1 MSGVLSAL
9 PVYAVAFIFVLS
21 LVVTVHEL
29 GHFWAAKSFGVAID
43 RFSIGFGRAILSWR
57 DRKGVLWT
65 LGWIPLGGYVRFSGD
80 ENAASVPDQN
90 DLVALRAEIVASEGE
105 AATSRYFQ
113 FKPLWQRAIVV
124 AAGPFS
130 NFILAILLF
139 AALVM
144 IFGEPVA
151 EARVRISSPGGP
163 AQVAGIRDGDL
174 ILKMDDTPIRGFA
187 DLQMY
192 TRLRANTPIRIQV
205 DRAGTV
211 VQLTATPAEQEIVDP
226 VSGRM
231 KVGMLGLGPHPD
243 MKFEQKRYGPIG
255 ALGYGT
261 ERTWDILSTTVFY
274 LGRVVTGQIPAD
286 QIGSLLGI
294 ANTAGKV
301 AEAGAEG
308 GATVPMQVF
317 GSFVALLSLAAFLSV
332 SVGFMNLLPLPVLDG
347 GHLLFY
353 AYEAVARRPLPGR
366 IQAVGYRLGLALLLG
381 FMLFAT
387 WNDLQRLR
395 VFNFLGGLFS

>member
-1 MSGVLSAL
+1 MTGILTAL
-9 PVYAVAFIFVLS
+9 PLYAVAFVFVLS

-43 RFSIGFGRAILSWR
+43 RFSLGFGRAIVSWR
-57 DRKGVLWT
+57 DKTGVLWT
-65 LGWIPLGGYVRFSGD
+65 VGWIPLGGYVRFSGD

-90 DLVALRAEIVASEGE
+90 DLASLRAQIVDNEGE
-105 AATSRYFQ
+105 AATARYFQ

-124 AAGPFS
+124 AAGPIS

-163 AQVAGIRDGDL
+163 AQMAGIKDGDL
-174 ILKMDDTPIRGFA
+174 IVRMDDTPISGFA

-192 TRLRANTPIRIQV
+192 TRLRARTPIRITV
-205 DRAGTV
+205 DRAGSL

-255 ALGYGT
+255 A
-261 ERTWDILSTTVFY
+261 
-274 LGRVVTGQIPAD
+274 
-286 QIGSLLGI
+286 
-294 ANTAGKV
+294 V
-301 AEAGAEG
+301 A
-308 GATVPMQVF
+308 
-317 GSFVALLSLAAFLSV
+317 
-332 SVGFMNLLPLPVLDG
+332 
-347 GHLLFY
+347 
-353 AYEAVARRPLPGR
+353 
-366 IQAVGYRLGLALLLG
+366 
-381 FMLFAT
+381 
-387 WNDLQRLR
+387 
-395 VFNFLGGLFS
+395 